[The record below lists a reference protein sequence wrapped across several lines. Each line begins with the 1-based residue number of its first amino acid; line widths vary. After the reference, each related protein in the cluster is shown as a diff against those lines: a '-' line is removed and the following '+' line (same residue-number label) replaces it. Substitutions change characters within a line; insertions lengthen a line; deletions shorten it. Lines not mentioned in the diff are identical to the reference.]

1 MNIHAGRLPDRTK
14 SLSICFL
21 APVQAEE
28 NIGMAMVYTLVD
40 IVREW
45 LLENNLA
52 GQVCLLVFHLCTCL
66 LLW

>member
-1 MNIHAGRLPDRTK
+1 MYVSRSHEARPAFMNDTHT
-14 SLSICFL
+14 
-21 APVQAEE
+21 QAEE

-52 GQVCLLVFHLCTCL
+52 GQVCMYVCVYFQIRKI
-66 LLW
+66 